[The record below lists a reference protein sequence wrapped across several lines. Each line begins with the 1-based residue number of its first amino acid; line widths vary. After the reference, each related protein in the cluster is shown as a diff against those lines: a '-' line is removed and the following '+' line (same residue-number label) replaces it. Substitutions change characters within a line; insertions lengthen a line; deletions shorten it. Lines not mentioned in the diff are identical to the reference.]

1 MVEVSNMREKTIRK
15 NLEIIAVVIL
25 VSSASITITLS
36 KNVRADAFANSLALS
51 ILSDP
56 SVLVSATY
64 SDTDSSGNRMVKV
77 LSSQGIM
84 SPTHGSDF
92 LLISTGIA
100 GALPVTSNSQNPG
113 SEEGS
118 WFSGGRDGYPIDTA
132 TLTMVLQ
139 VPDFMHY
146 LYYDVQ
152 FFSGE
157 YPEWIGTEY
166 NDKLTIRVNSPSKGI
181 SEYMFDINSGYFVF
195 DSNNIAGTGFDLFA
209 NENPSGVDTVST
221 TPAANRADAGAS
233 DLIPIGG
240 ETHPV
245 SPNEQITV
253 TISIKDCGDN
263 IIDSAAFIDNFMF
276 TGFKKTEI
284 IARKTVED
292 LNGGDVEE
300 GDILKYEIRIINT
313 GEIDQTN
320 NPGNE
325 FEDVIPENTTFVT
338 GSLSASSGTISYD
351 SINDKIVWNGIVEAE
366 SGNLVLSFNVMVDNG
381 LPNNAIVSNQGTV
394 HWDSNEDGTN
404 DALELTDLPQFDD
417 GIDQDGDGETGDD
430 DPTVVYVVAF
440 EPPESITEDFSDDV
454 SGEIATQSYL
464 GRQWFETSEGLIG
477 SVFEVVTGYKYLT
490 ENSFKIKLRSSG
502 SPQYWNYSLSN
513 LESDILWWEAWF
525 KCGNASEASCLSVD
539 FINSIG
545 QEIVKLKFEYLKEG
559 INPPTDWVL
568 KLSYWDPIFG
578 WTQLSTDYYGGYLFN
593 SWYKIRI
600 EKNGEDLINYS
611 LYRKDKGLIDMK
623 TSSILGPE
631 FSDLTSVKFINS
643 MIPVVCPMFFWDD
656 HSIGLI
662 NL

>member
-1 MVEVSNMREKTIRK
+1 MRKDKMRK
-15 NLEIIAVVIL
+15 NLVIIGAVIL
-25 VSSASITITLS
+25 VTSISIIVIPS
-36 KNVRADAFANSLALS
+36 KNVRADEFANSLALA

-64 SDTDSSGNRMVKV
+64 TDTDYSGNRMVKV

-84 SPTHGSDF
+84 TPTNGPDF
-92 LLISTGIA
+92 LLISNGLA
-100 GALPVTSNSQNPG
+100 GSLPSTTNSQNPG

-118 WFSGGRDGYPIDTA
+118 WFAGGRDGYPIDTA

-152 FFSGE
+152 FFSLE
-157 YPEWIGTEY
+157 YPEWVGTEY
-166 NDKLTIRVNSPSKGI
+166 NDKLTIRINSPSKGI
-181 SEYMFDINSGYFVF
+181 SEYIFDINSGYFVF

-221 TPAANRADAGAS
+221 TPAAYRADAGAS

-253 TISIKDCGDN
+253 TINIKDTGDN
-263 IIDSAAFIDNFMF
+263 ILDSAAFIDNFMF

-300 GDILKYEIRIINT
+300 GDILDYEIRIINT
-313 GEIDQTN
+313 GEIDQPN

-325 FEDVIPENTTFVT
+325 FEDFIPENTTFVS
-338 GSLSASSGTISYD
+338 GSLSASSGIINYD
-351 SINDKIVWNGIVEAE
+351 SVNNKITWNGIVEAE
-366 SGNLVLSFNVMVDNG
+366 SGDLVLSFKVMVDNG
-381 LPNNAIVSNQGTV
+381 LQNNAIISNQGTLY
-394 HWDSNEDGTN
+394 WDSNEDGTN
-404 DALELTDLPQFDD
+404 DATELTDLPQFDD

-430 DPTVVYVVAF
+430 DPTILYVVSF
-440 EPPESITEDFSDDV
+440 EPPESITEDFSDDI
-454 SGEIATQSYL
+454 SGGIATQSYL
-464 GRQWFETSEGLIG
+464 NRQWFVTSDGLIG
-477 SVFEVVTGYKYLT
+477 SVFEVVSGYKYLT
-490 ENSFKIKLRSSG
+490 ENSFKIKLRASG
-502 SPQYWNYSLSN
+502 SPQYWNYSLDN

-525 KCGNASEASCLSVD
+525 KCGNASETSCLYID
-539 FINSIG
+539 FVNSLG
-545 QEIVKLKFEYLKEG
+545 QDIAKLKFEYLKAG
-559 INPPTDWVL
+559 CNPPTDWVL
-568 KLSYWDPIFG
+568 KLSYWDPTLG
-578 WTQLSTDYYGGYLFN
+578 WLQLNTDYPGGFLFN

-600 EKNGEDLINYS
+600 EKNGEDLINYL
-611 LYRKDKGLIDMK
+611 LYRKNKGLIDTK

-631 FSDLTSVKFINS
+631 FCDLTNVKFVNT

-662 NL
+662 SN